1 MGHVHHRHDHD
12 KGLKAKLHWLLLIGK
27 FWRSDVNAH
36 AVALA
41 DPQPGD
47 RALDIGAGMGPAS
60 VDAAR
65 RGAVVTAVD
74 PSAFM
79 RFFCGLRRFGR
90 RARGRITVVDGA
102 AEALPV
108 EDSSVDVVWTVNAI
122 HHWVDLDAA
131 FDELAR
137 VLAPGGRLVLLDE
150 DFTHPDHPQHAT
162 HHDHEDE
169 LTNVDVDAIAAAL
182 GERGLVATGER
193 TVGAG
198 LPVKLIRAH
207 K

>member
-1 MGHVHHRHDHD
+1 MGHDHHRHDHD

-90 RARGRITVVDGA
+90 RARGRITVVDG
-102 AEALPV
+102 
-108 EDSSVDVVWTVNAI
+108 
-122 HHWVDLDAA
+122 
-131 FDELAR
+131 
-137 VLAPGGRLVLLDE
+137 G
-150 DFTHPDHPQHAT
+150 
-162 HHDHEDE
+162 
-169 LTNVDVDAIAAAL
+169 AAAL
-182 GERGLVATGER
+182 PGSSELPFPSQVRIGGLAPPQPLQKNNRRPSRRDT
-193 TVGAG
+193 
-198 LPVKLIRAH
+198 LKN
-207 K
+207 